1 MTRLLLFPILLFTT
15 LSGSAQALSLDNLIT
30 ATEVADSKVDNY
42 FSQKGYVRGA
52 SFHTGDTLTQLF
64 AFRGKKRQKTF
75 DTTFRELKHT
85 RVGRDITVDY
95 STCSQE
101 EFQRLKDQLLKTG
114 FKTSDSIKTET
125 LPLVYQHGAMTM
137 NVSTCFVDSMTAYTF
152 SLRHRLLPGPKDIQF
167 AEDLLMFNSHANL
180 VHVFGSGN
188 VKNDIY
194 YFSATEFN
202 RCSVLFPN
210 SNRQAVFIWKDEA
223 NDRDLA
229 YLVLG
234 GQLMVQGS
242 FQFTHPIA
250 ENAWMLRNRV
260 RAGMSISELRRING
274 LNFTFHNVS
283 SEYSGMII
291 HDGAGSINFEKESIV
306 LACLNCGD
314 MKHSTRATLTADE
327 AIQQGRRFF
336 VFTIMLY
343 PTESQ

>member
-1 MTRLLLFPILLFTT
+1 MIRFLLIAILVS
-15 LSGSAQALSLDNLIT
+15 LSYSGLCQALSLDNLIS
-30 ATEVADSKVDNY
+30 ASVVPESRVDNY

-52 SFHTGDTLTQLF
+52 TQQTGDNLVQHF
-64 AFRGKKRQKTF
+64 AFKGKRKQKTF
-75 DTTFRELKHT
+75 DTTYRELKHM
-85 RVGRDITVDY
+85 RVGRDITIDY

-101 EFQRLKDQLLKTG
+101 EFQNLKQELFKTG
-114 FKTSDSIKTET
+114 FKSSDSTKTET
-125 LPLVYQHGAMTM
+125 LPLIYQHGAMTL
-137 NVSTCFVDSMTAYTF
+137 NVSKNFVDSMTAYTF

-167 AEDLLMFNSHANL
+167 AEDLLMFSSHANL
-180 VHVFGSGN
+180 VHVFGPAN

-194 YFSATEFN
+194 YFSATEFS

-223 NDRDLA
+223 NDRDLD

-250 ENAWMLRNRV
+250 ENSWMLRNRI
-260 RAGMSISELRRING
+260 RAGMGLNDLRRIHG
-274 LNFTFHNVS
+274 MNFSFYNVS
-283 SEYSGMII
+283 STYSGMVI
-291 HDGAGSINFEKESIV
+291 HDGMGNIDFEKECIV

-314 MKHSTRATLTADE
+314 MKHSTKDTITADE

-343 PTESQ
+343 PSASQ